1 VSSGVLQM
9 EVISEQQCFG
19 GVQGVY
25 RHPSETTGTPMRFSV
40 YQPPA
45 INRGPVPVLWFLSG
59 LTCTEENFTT
69 KAGAQRHAANH
80 GWLLV
85 VPDTSPRGAGIP
97 GEEEEYDFGTGA
109 GFYVDAV
116 RAPWDRNYRMYSY
129 ITGELQELVCSKFNV
144 DVHRQAIT
152 GHSMGGH
159 GALTI
164 GLKNPEKYRSIS
176 AFAPICSPM
185 RCPWGVKALRGYL
198 GDDPSRWEPYD
209 ATSLIKQG
217 MGSGEILVDQ
227 GTDDDFLAG
236 QLKPELLQGACE
248 EAGQALTLR
257 MQPGYDHSYYFIASF
272 IEEHIAFHARRMTD

>member
-1 VSSGVLQM
+1 MSSGVLRM

-109 GFYVDAV
+109 GFYVDAA

-236 QLKPELLQGACE
+236 QLKPELLQSACE